1 MTSWCFWQLRS
12 ISAEMGVQNH
22 MLIEKLHDTSTNGAS
37 WFSLN
42 TIWAFT
48 EIREPG
54 VSTQLHTLPHIQPF
68 SSVSQ
73 LG

>member
-1 MTSWCFWQLRS
+1 
-12 ISAEMGVQNH
+12 
-22 MLIEKLHDTSTNGAS
+22 MLTEKLHDTSFNGAS

-42 TIWAFT
+42 TIWAFA

-54 VSTQLHTLPHIQPF
+54 VSAQLHTLPHIQPF